1 MQRNLCQNTLRKVT
15 SMYYDEDD
23 NPYDLSEDEIH
34 PHDEDEVHYQSLED
48 KLREVGMSIHDFI

>member
-1 MQRNLCQNTLRKVT
+1 
-15 SMYYDEDD
+15 MYYDEE

-34 PHDEDEVHYQSLED
+34 PQEDNEVHYQSFED